1 MSLMK
6 CSVPLTV
13 QNPCLL
19 WRMKSENPQLPKSSK
34 CMAKNQG
41 KNNVDTEDADASIE
55 LERDDEGE
63 DVPGRK
69 KRIRGQP
76 TAVLKWL
83 SNYQEDQKEQFKQR
97 EDRAEKQHQDKLE
110 RFDKLL
116 SLFGNKD
123 KE

>member
-1 MSLMK
+1 
-6 CSVPLTV
+6 
-13 QNPCLL
+13 
-19 WRMKSENPQLPKSSK
+19 
-34 CMAKNQG
+34 MAKNQG
-41 KNNVDTEDADASIE
+41 KNNADTEDADTSIE
-55 LERDDEGE
+55 LEKDDEGE

-69 KRIRGQP
+69 KRIRSQP

-83 SNYQEDQKEQFKQR
+83 SNYQEDQKEQFKQQ